1 MTDRRKLVVGVVV
14 LVILAGCA
22 GGIGSGAPAADSSD
36 EGTAAST
43 TSAPPLNAMLELHFI
58 NVGQSV
64 STLVVTPAG
73 ETVLVDT
80 GHFRDDG
87 EYVLAYLQRHGIERI
102 DHLVVSHADA
112 DHIGGNAAIIEYY
125 ETEAD
130 GVGEVNDPG
139 IAAST
144 QTYESYLDALEE
156 YDVDLVETREGDPLP
171 VEGVETQVMGPPDPY
186 LESSARN
193 ENSIVLKLTFGKT
206 SFLLTG
212 DAEDDQEAYLVDE
225 YGPQL
230 RATVLKAGHHGSAS
244 STSGPLLDAAQP
256 QAVVVSSAYDSQ
268 YGHPNEETLAR
279 LSERSITTYWTATHG
294 NVVLVSNGEG
304 VTVRSQAAAPT
315 TPGALR
321 DASAVPLDSTTPV
334 VDRALISATGGV
346 IQRPMSPTATDGGT
360 TSDGQAQLAIAEIDA
375 DASGDDNDNLN
386 DENVVFE
393 NTGDTALD
401 LSGWTVSDEAGAT
414 YTVPEGTTLAPGA
427 QVTLHT
433 GSGDDTTTDL
443 YWGSGRAVWNNGGDT
458 VTVRDDTGAVRLEE
472 RY

>member
-1 MTDRRKLVVGVVV
+1 
-14 LVILAGCA
+14 
-22 GGIGSGAPAADSSD
+22 
-36 EGTAAST
+36 
-43 TSAPPLNAMLELHFI
+43 
-58 NVGQSV
+58 
-64 STLVVTPAG
+64 
-73 ETVLVDT
+73 
-80 GHFRDDG
+80 
-87 EYVLAYLQRHGIERI
+87 
-102 DHLVVSHADA
+102 
-112 DHIGGNAAIIEYY
+112 
-125 ETEAD
+125 
-130 GVGEVNDPG
+130 
-139 IAAST
+139 
-144 QTYESYLDALEE
+144 
-156 YDVDLVETREGDPLP
+156 
-171 VEGVETQVMGPPDPY
+171 
-186 LESSARN
+186 
-193 ENSIVLKLTFGKT
+193 
-206 SFLLTG
+206 
-212 DAEDDQEAYLVDE
+212 
-225 YGPQL
+225 
-230 RATVLKAGHHGSAS
+230 
-244 STSGPLLDAAQP
+244 
-256 QAVVVSSAYDSQ
+256 
-268 YGHPNEETLAR
+268 
-279 LSERSITTYWTATHG
+279 
-294 NVVLVSNGEG
+294 VSNGEG